1 MTTKEYIKKY
11 KLNTSNQFSHSD
23 FVNDIKS
30 DFLALLE
37 MNNAIDNLKGFENAL
52 RCVNMKW
59 DAIVNKTLGRFPEK
73 LWNFFYATVVV
84 KLREELCQREL
95 QKRKALQESKRKEYE
110 RRKAEENRFFDEMFK
125 ERSKTW
131 ERIWSEMFI
140 ASVQSVPAAEF
151 IVLGIKNIENVT
163 PNDVK
168 SAYRSLTIQHH
179 PDKGGKQED
188 FIKITE
194 AKNKC
199 LAWLNAKT
207 IA

>member
-52 RCVNMKW
+52 RCVKMKLA
-59 DAIVNKTLGRFPEK
+59 AIANKTLGQFPEK

-84 KLREELCQREL
+84 KLREELCHREVS
-95 QKRKALQESKRKEYE
+95 KINAEKERKHKEAKA
-110 RRKAEENRFFDEMFK
+110 RRAEANAFFEEIRK
-125 ERSKTW
+125 ERSKMW
-131 ERIWSEMFI
+131 EKLWSEMVI
-140 ASVQSVPAAEF
+140 TSVQAVPSAEF
-151 IVLGIKNIENVT
+151 LLLGIKNIEYIT
-163 PNDVK
+163 ESDVK
-168 SAYRSLTIQHH
+168 TAYRALTLKHH

-199 LAWLNAKT
+199 LAWLNTKT